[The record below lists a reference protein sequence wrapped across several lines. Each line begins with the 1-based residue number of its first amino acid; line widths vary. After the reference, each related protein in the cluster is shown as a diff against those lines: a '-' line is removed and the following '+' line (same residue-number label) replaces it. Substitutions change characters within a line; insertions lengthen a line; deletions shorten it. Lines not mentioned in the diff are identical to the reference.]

1 MVGFPRSG
9 SRERVSE
16 PGEICYNVS
25 KIRNFDTSCPMN
37 KLWLEKQRSE
47 TTHTSKI
54 V

>member
-25 KIRNFDTSCPMN
+25 KIRNFDTELSNEQTPA
-37 KLWLEKQRSE
+37 KE
-47 TTHTSKI
+47 TAQ
-54 V
+54 